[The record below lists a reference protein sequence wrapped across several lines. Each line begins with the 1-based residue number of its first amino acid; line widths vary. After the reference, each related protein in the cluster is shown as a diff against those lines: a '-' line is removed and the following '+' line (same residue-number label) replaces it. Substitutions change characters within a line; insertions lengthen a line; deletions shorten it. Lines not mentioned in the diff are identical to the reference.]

1 FSIPQD
7 TPGLRVD
14 YGVVE
19 GQKLSLEFD
28 PLLVKV
34 IGVGKDWA
42 ETLECLVNGLKAMVL
57 EGPGMRTNVPRLI
70 EILTHPVF
78 AKKQEDVYTSFL
90 SEYMSGKPKEDK
102 PKEKSTV
109 EEVAICAPMAGVV
122 YDVKVKVGD
131 KVADEDV
138 VAVLESMKTQ
148 TEIAAPSGGEVISVN
163 VNKGDQVGE
172 DQTLVTISAASTAT
186 TQRSQEEEEAIESH
200 QVPRALAVGAVG
212 GGRGPTSM
220 WFKAVALID
229 RESGAKGKSHKK
241 AIAGVLTSK
250 LSSESAA
257 GKRNTAH
264 MEGLCKALHQKLAE
278 VADGGSEKAVQLHRS
293 RGKLLARERIEL
305 LIDHGTEF
313 LELSALAAYGMYDK
327 TVHKGA
333 IVIGI
338 GVVHGVEC
346 LIISNESTIK
356 GGTMFPIGVKKNLRA
371 QHIAES
377 LHLPCIYFVDSGGA
391 FLPLQA
397 EVFPETG
404 GRGFC
409 NQARMS
415 SMGIPQLACVCGM
428 STAGGAY
435 IPAMCD
441 EMIMVKEQGTIYLA
455 GPPLVKAATGEEV
468 GPQELGGA
476 DMHTTVSGVADNMAA
491 DEKSAIKI
499 LRGMVDTHTMGDTLT
514 PARLPTTSTEPPH
527 LGWAPPLV
535 SPSTMLCVVPAPA
548 AGATAGTVLATINAY
563 EVLVRIL
570 DVSRFHEFK
579 PRFGTTLVCGMGR
592 VCGGPLTGDCFI
604 TGRGGRLNSFLANHL
619 GGPLTSQAAL
629 KATHFLMICEQ
640 RRMPVVFLQNI
651 AGFMVGKNYERQ
663 GITKDGAKMVR
674 AVSCLTVPKI
684 TIIIGGSH
692 GAGNYAMAGR
702 AYDPEFLF
710 MWPNAQI
717 SVMGAAQAAHVL
729 TTVSGKKDPKTLKA
743 MQDAVTKKYLAES
756 SCYYSTAR
764 IWDDGVIDPRDTRKV
779 LAMCLSLCERKL
791 EKQKGSS
798 EGNNFGVFRM

>member
-1 FSIPQD
+1 MPPPVFSVPND
-7 TPGLRVD
+7 LPGLRVD
-14 YGVVE
+14 FGIVE

-34 IGVGKDWA
+34 IGVGKDWP
-42 ETLECLVNGLKAMVL
+42 ETLKCLIDGLKTMGL

-78 AKKQEDVYTSFL
+78 AEQQGEVYTSFL
-90 SEYMSGKPKEDK
+90 TDYMATNKTAVEGATKDEKMIKDK
-102 PKEKSTV
+102 TSTK
-109 EEVAICAPMAGVV
+109 EVAISAPMAGVI

-131 KVADEDV
+131 IVADEDV
-138 VAVLESMKTQ
+138 VVVIESMKTQ
-148 TEIAAPSGGEVISVN
+148 TEVATSVGGRVTAVN

-172 DQTLVTISAASTAT
+172 DQPLVTIAATSSGGADQPIAEDESVELQVSSRT
-186 TQRSQEEEEAIESH
+186 AIE
-200 QVPRALAVGAVG
+200 QRGNTE
-212 GGRGPTSM
+212 GRCPTSM
-220 WFKAVALID
+220 WCKDVAILD
-229 RESGAKGKSHKK
+229 RESGAKGKGHHGNRT
-241 AIAGVLTSK
+241 IPGVLTSK
-250 LSSESAA
+250 ISPESAA
-257 GKRNTAH
+257 GRRNTEF
-264 MEGLCKALHQKLAE
+264 MEGLCQKLQERLSE
-278 VADGGSEKAVQLHRS
+278 VDKGGSEKAIALHRK
-293 RGKLLARERIEL
+293 RGKLLAKERIRL
-305 LIDHGTEF
+305 LVDGGTEF
-313 LELSALAAYGMYDK
+313 LELSALAACDDAHLQ
-327 TVHKGA
+327 VHKGA
-333 IVIGI
+333 MVIGI
-338 GVVHGVEC
+338 GVVGGVEC

-371 QHIAES
+371 QQIAES
-377 LHLPCIYFVDSGGA
+377 LRLPCIYFVDSGGA

-397 EVFPETG
+397 DVFPETG
-404 GRGFC
+404 GKGFC

-415 SMGIPQLACVCGM
+415 SKGIPQLACVCGM

-455 GPPLVKAATGEEV
+455 GPPLVKAATGEDV

-476 DMHTTVSGVADNMAA
+476 EMHTTVSGVADNMAN
-491 DEKSAIKI
+491 DEESAITL
-499 LRGMVDTHTMGDTLT
+499 LRRMVDTHTMGDTLT
-514 PARLPTTSTEPPH
+514 PGRLICQEPAH
-527 LGWAPPLV
+527 LPWSHPLV
-535 SPSTMLCVVPAPA
+535 SPSTMLCVVPAPTGPA
-548 AGATAGTVLATINAY
+548 AGTVLATINAY

-570 DVSRFHEFK
+570 DGSRFHEFK
-579 PRFGTTLVCGMGR
+579 PRFGTTLVCGVGR
-592 VCGGPLTGDCFI
+592 ICGGPLTG
-604 TGRGGRLNSFLANHL
+604 FLANHL

-684 TIIIGGSH
+684 TIIVGGSH

-702 AYDPEFLF
+702 AYEPEFLF

-729 TTVSGKKDPKTLKA
+729 TTVSGKKDADALKA
-743 MQDAVTKKYLAES
+743 MQEAVTKKYLAES

-779 LAMCLSLCERKL
+779 
-791 EKQKGSS
+791 
-798 EGNNFGVFRM
+798 

>member
-1 FSIPQD
+1 
-7 TPGLRVD
+7 
-14 YGVVE
+14 
-19 GQKLSLEFD
+19 
-28 PLLVKV
+28 
-34 IGVGKDWA
+34 
-42 ETLECLVNGLKAMVL
+42 M
-57 EGPGMRTNVPRLI
+57 
-70 EILTHPVF
+70 
-78 AKKQEDVYTSFL
+78 
-90 SEYMSGKPKEDK
+90 
-102 PKEKSTV
+102 
-109 EEVAICAPMAGVV
+109 
-122 YDVKVKVGD
+122 
-131 KVADEDV
+131 
-138 VAVLESMKTQ
+138 
-148 TEIAAPSGGEVISVN
+148 
-163 VNKGDQVGE
+163 
-172 DQTLVTISAASTAT
+172 
-186 TQRSQEEEEAIESH
+186 
-200 QVPRALAVGAVG
+200 
-212 GGRGPTSM
+212 
-220 WFKAVALID
+220 D
-229 RESGAKGKSHKK
+229 RESGAKGRSHHNRR
-241 AIAGVLTSK
+241 AVPGVLMSK
-250 LSSESAA
+250 LSPESAV
-257 GKRNTAH
+257 GKRNTEH
-264 MEGLCKALHQKLAE
+264 MEGVCRSLEQKLAE
-278 VADGGSEKAVQLHRS
+278 VSDGGSAKAVQLHRS
-293 RGKLLARERIEL
+293 RGKLLARERVDL

-327 TVHKGA
+327 KVHKGA

-338 GVVHGVEC
+338 GIIHGVEC
-346 LIISNESTIK
+346 LIVSNESTIK

-397 EVFPETG
+397 DVFPETG

-476 DMHTTVSGVADNMAA
+476 EMHTTVSGVADNV
-491 DEKSAIKI
+491 SAVEGGLITSGYQFRALLLCI
-499 LRGMVDTHTMGDTLT
+499 
-514 PARLPTTSTEPPH
+514 ARAGPPS
-527 LGWAPPLV
+527 LAWSPPLV
-535 SPSTMLCVVPAPA
+535 SPSTMLCIVPAPS
-548 AGATAGTVLATINAY
+548 GPTAGTVLATINAY

-570 DVSRFHEFK
+570 DGSRFHEFK

-592 VCGGPLTGDCFI
+592 ICGGPLTG
-604 TGRGGRLNSFLANHL
+604 FLANHL

-729 TTVSGKKDPKTLKA
+729 TTVSGKKDPKELKA
-743 MQDAVTKKYLAES
+743 LQDAVTKKYLAES

-798 EGNNFGVFRM
+798 ERNNFGVFRM